1 MDQWG
6 PAGSHSS
13 PASQCGEAPEE
24 GVYALGNLL
33 GLAMLGPSGAMSL
46 GLELVSVT
54 QALVR
59 HLDVAAGLV
68 HRCLAM
74 DMLPSV

>member
-1 MDQWG
+1 
-6 PAGSHSS
+6 
-13 PASQCGEAPEE
+13 
-24 GVYALGNLL
+24 
-33 GLAMLGPSGAMSL
+33 MLGPSGAMSL